1 MSNHLGRRELLKCGL
16 GAAALLAG
24 GGLPGAFGVPAKKN
38 MRPTADLSDKA
49 PSAPVAIQRCESFE
63 PKLVRQK
70 MEAALDLIGGVKR
83 LVRNKT
89 VVIKVNLTGMQWKRF
104 AGMPAYE
111 SYQTHPH
118 TVGAL
123 CAILNDAGARRIVII
138 ENLYWSDP
146 FEEIMIDLG
155 WDVAAI
161 ESAGGH
167 KVTFEDTRNKGKFR
181 SYSRFKVPWGG
192 FMYPAFDLNQ
202 RFEKND
208 VLISLSKLKQHAC
221 AGVTM
226 TIKNMFGIT
235 PCSLYGNDAPDENA
249 LTHRTKMFHSGKTKP
264 PAGVPQELDHGLEP
278 HWKYRIPR
286 ITADIYGARPVDLT
300 IIDGIRTISGGEG
313 YWNKGVALQEPKV
326 LLAGRNGVCTDAVG
340 TAVMG
345 FDPMANHMEHPF
357 PGENHLRFL
366 ASKGLGTNDPSRI
379 EVVGLPIEEALYP
392 FDKKQP
398 TDHHFII

>member
-1 MSNHLGRRELLKCGL
+1 MSNHCDRRKFLGCSL
-16 GAAALLAG
+16 GAAGLLAG
-24 GGLPGAFGVPAKKN
+24 SGLPKAHSAAAEKSAGAVV
-38 MRPTADLSDKA
+38 DLSDKA
-49 PSAPVAIQRCESFE
+49 PSEPVAIQRCESFE
-63 PKLVRQK
+63 PKLVRRK
-70 MEAALDLIGGVKR
+70 IETALKLIGGIDK

-89 VVIKVNLTGMQWKRF
+89 VTIKVNLTGMKWKPF

-123 CAILNDAGARRIVII
+123 CAILNDAGAKRIVII

-146 FEEIMIDLG
+146 FEKIMIDLG

-161 ESAGGH
+161 KSAGGH
-167 KVTFEDTRNKGKFR
+167 KVTFEDTRNKGKF
-181 SYSRFKVPWGG
+181 SGYSRFKVPWGG
-192 FMYPAFDLNQ
+192 FIYPAFELNQ
-202 RFEKND
+202 RFEKTD
-208 VLISLSKLKQHAC
+208 VLVSLSKLKQHAC

-226 TIKNMFGIT
+226 TIKNMFGNT
-235 PCSLYGNDAPDENA
+235 PCSLYGNDAPSESA
-249 LTHRTKMFHSGKTKP
+249 LTHRTDMFHYGKIKP
-264 PAGVPQELDHGLEP
+264 PAGVPQELDHGLEK

-286 ITADIYGARPVDLT
+286 ITSDVYGARPVDLT

-313 YWNKGVALQEPKV
+313 YWNRGVKLQEPKV
-326 LLAGRNGVCTDAVG
+326 LLAGKNGVCADAVG

-366 ASKGLGTNDPSRI
+366 ASKGMGTNDLSRI
-379 EVVGLPIEEALYP
+379 EVVGLPIKKALHP
-392 FDKKQP
+392 FDNKKSAEAKS
-398 TDHHFII
+398 

>member
-1 MSNHLGRRELLKCGL
+1 MSNNCDRRKFLGCSL
-16 GAAALLAG
+16 GAAGLLVG
-24 GGLPGAFGVPAKKN
+24 SGLPDAHSASTVKSAGEGV
-38 MRPTADLSDKA
+38 DLSDKA
-49 PSAPVAIQRCESFE
+49 PSTPVAIQRCESFE
-63 PKLVRQK
+63 PKLVRRK
-70 MEAALDLIGGVKR
+70 IEAALDLIGGVDQ

-89 VVIKVNLTGMQWKRF
+89 VTIKINLTGMNWKPF

-123 CAILNDAGARRIVII
+123 CAILNDAGAKRIVII

-146 FEEIMIDLG
+146 FEEILINNG
-155 WDVAAI
+155 WDVAMI

-167 KVTFEDTRNKGKFR
+167 KVTFEDTRNKGKF
-181 SYSRFKVPWGG
+181 SGYSRFKVPWGG

-202 RFEKND
+202 RFEKTD
-208 VLISLSKLKQHAC
+208 VFVSLSKLKQHAC

-226 TIKNMFGIT
+226 TIKNMFGNT
-235 PCSLYGNDAPDENA
+235 PCSLYGNDAPGENA
-249 LTHRTKMFHSGKTKP
+249 LTHRSDMFHNGKTKP
-264 PAGVPQELDHGLEP
+264 PAGVPQELDHGLEK

-286 ITADIYGARPVDLT
+286 ITSDVYGARPVDLT

-313 YWNKGVALQEPKV
+313 YWNRGVKLQEPKV
-326 LLAGRNGVCTDAVG
+326 LLAGRNGVCADAVG

-366 ASKGLGTNDPSRI
+366 ASKGMGTNDLSRI
-379 EVVGLPIEEALYP
+379 EVVGLPLKKALYP
-392 FDKKQP
+392 FDKKKA
-398 TDHHFII
+398 DEAKS